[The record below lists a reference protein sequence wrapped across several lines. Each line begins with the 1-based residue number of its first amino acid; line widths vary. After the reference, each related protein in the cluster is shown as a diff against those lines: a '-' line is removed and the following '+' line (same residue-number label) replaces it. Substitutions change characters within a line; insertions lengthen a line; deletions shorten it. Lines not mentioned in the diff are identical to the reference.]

1 MNIVEAIFLGLVQG
15 LTEFIPVSSSGHL
28 VIAQTFFSGASNHL
42 FLEWIN
48 IGTVLALIIYFRRR
62 ISGIIK
68 EIFVEKRWKTAVNI
82 LIAAIPAGLAGFFLA
97 DFIASAKFFGSVWTV
112 VVTLAV
118 VGILLILLEKLP
130 KLSNIKNIE
139 SLPWLRALS
148 IGIAQVMALIPG
160 VSRSGSTIVAG
171 RIAGF
176 SRANA
181 AEFSFLVS
189 IPIMIGVI
197 LKLLVSST
205 DRLYFA
211 ENALTL
217 TLGNLSAFISGLVA
231 VGFLMRF
238 LEKKS
243 LAVFGWYRLG
253 LAATVLVLLASGVLA

>member
-1 MNIVEAIFLGLVQG
+1 M
-15 LTEFIPVSSSGHL
+15 
-28 VIAQTFFSGASNHL
+28 IAQTFFSGASSHL

-62 ISGIIK
+62 IWGIVK
-68 EIFVEKRWKTAVNI
+68 EIFVEKKWRTALSI
-82 LIAAIPAGLAGFFLA
+82 LIAAIPAGLTGFFLA

-118 VGILLILLEKLP
+118 VGVVLIVLEKLP
-130 KLSNIKNIE
+130 KLNSVKNIE
-139 SLPWLRALS
+139 HLPWLRALS
-148 IGIAQVMALIPG
+148 IGLAQITALIPG
-160 VSRSGSTIVAG
+160 VSRSGSTIIAG
-171 RIAGF
+171 RLAGF
-176 SRANA
+176 SRATA

-189 IPIMIGVI
+189 IPIMLGVI

-205 DRLYFA
+205 DRIYFA
-211 ENALTL
+211 ENAVTL
-217 TLGNLSAFISGLVA
+217 TAGNLAAFLSGLVA